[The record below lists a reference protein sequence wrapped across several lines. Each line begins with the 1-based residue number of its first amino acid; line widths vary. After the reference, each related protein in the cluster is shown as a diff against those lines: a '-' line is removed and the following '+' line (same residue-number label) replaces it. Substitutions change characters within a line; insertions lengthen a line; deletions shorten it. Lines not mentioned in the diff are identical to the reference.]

1 MFVRESGIGGRLDGV
16 TGEVPALD
24 GFEGGTFGVYDQ
36 GATITDWSP
45 YAEPVL
51 FTSAEAVLLPGKA
64 IRGGIPPC
72 FPWFGAGRGGAKRPS
87 HGFARIAPWSLNSA
101 SQDQQGVTS
110 LEWRLDSADVIDVD
124 GWKEFN
130 RQVEVRYTQKFG
142 SELTAEFQVRNIDG
156 DDLTYELAL
165 HTYLRVGD
173 ATTITV
179 DGLSGC
185 DYFDKVGGDEHTQIG
200 PVQLIGETDR
210 IYTSHGTVTVTDP
223 ELGRRI
229 TVSKENSQQ
238 TVVWNPWKEKARQ
251 LADFGDEEWR
261 EMVCVES
268 ANVGRSAVRLHP
280 GEVHVMRVRIGVE
293 IL

>member
-24 GFEGGTFGVYDQ
+24 GFDGGTFGVYDQ

-45 YAEPVL
+45 YGEPVL
-51 FTSAEAVLLPGKA
+51 FTSAEAVLLPGQA

-72 FPWFGAGRGGAKRPS
+72 FPWFAAGRGGAKRPS

-101 SQDQQGVTS
+101 SQDQRQVTS
-110 LEWRLDSADVIDVD
+110 LEWRLGSDDVAGVD
-124 GWKEFN
+124 GAREFN
-130 RQVEVRYTQKFG
+130 RKFEVRCNQVFG
-142 SELTAEFQVRNIDG
+142 RELTIDFQVRNVDV
-156 DDLTYELAL
+156 DDLSYELAL

-173 ATTITV
+173 ATAITV
-179 DGLSGC
+179 DGLGGC
-185 DYFDKVGGDEHTQIG
+185 DYFDKVGGDDHTQIG
-200 PVQLIGETDR
+200 PLQLTGETDR
-210 IYTSHGTVTVTDP
+210 IYSSTGTVTVTDP

-229 TVSKENSQQ
+229 TVSKQNSRQ
-238 TVVWNPWKEKARQ
+238 TVVWNPWKEKARE

-280 GEVHVMRVRIGVE
+280 GEVHVMRVRIGVD
-293 IL
+293 LL

>member
-24 GFEGGTFGVYDQ
+24 GFDGGTFGVYDQ

-45 YAEPVL
+45 YGEPVL
-51 FTSAEAVLLPGKA
+51 FTSAEAVLLPGQA

-72 FPWFGAGRGGAKRPS
+72 FPWFAAGRGGAKRPS

-101 SQDQQGVTS
+101 SQDKRQVTS
-110 LEWRLDSADVIDVD
+110 LEWRLGSDDVTGVD
-124 GWKEFN
+124 GAREFN
-130 RQVEVRYTQKFG
+130 RKFEVRCNQVFG
-142 SELTAEFQVRNIDG
+142 RELTIDFQVRNVDV
-156 DDLTYELAL
+156 DDLSYELAL

-179 DGLSGC
+179 DGLGGC
-185 DYFDKVGGDEHTQIG
+185 DYFDKVGGDDHTQIG
-200 PVQLIGETDR
+200 PLQLTGETDR
-210 IYTSHGTVTVTDP
+210 IYSSTGTVTVTDP

-229 TVSKENSQQ
+229 TVSKQNSRQ
-238 TVVWNPWKEKARQ
+238 TVVWNPWKEKARE

-280 GEVHVMRVRIGVE
+280 GEVHVMRVRIGVD
-293 IL
+293 LL